1 MSRVTRLAVPSFAA
15 LLLASPLALAA
26 CPYPTAPSS
35 LPDGNTAS
43 KDEMMVGKNAIK
55 QFNADV
61 EAYNACLDTELQAA
75 LADTSLS
82 DDQRKN
88 LTAMSNAKHD
98 AAVDE
103 LTALA
108 AKFNDQVKAYK
119 AKMAATAPSP
129 APAPAK

>member
-1 MSRVTRLAVPSFAA
+1 MSRVTRLAFPALAA
-15 LLLASPLALAA
+15 LLLASPMALAA
-26 CPYPTAPSS
+26 CPYPKAPAS

-43 KDEMMVGKNAIK
+43 KDEMMAGKAAVT
-55 QFNADV
+55 QFNKDV

-75 LADTSLS
+75 LADASLTEE
-82 DDQRKN
+82 QRRN

-108 AKFNDQVKAYK
+108 GKFNEQVKAYK
-119 AKMAATAPSP
+119 AKSAA
-129 APAPAK
+129 APAK

>member
-1 MSRVTRLAVPSFAA
+1 MSRVTRLVVPSLAA
-15 LLLASPLALAA
+15 LLLSSPLALAA
-26 CPYPTAPSS
+26 CPYPTAPAAM
-35 LPDGNTAS
+35 PDGNTAG
-43 KDEMMVGKNAIK
+43 KEEMMAGKAAVK
-55 QFNADV
+55 QFNTDV

-75 LADTSLS
+75 LADASLTEE
-82 DDQRKN
+82 QRKN

-103 LTALA
+103 LTAIA

-119 AKMAATAPSP
+119 AKQAAA

>member
-1 MSRVTRLAVPSFAA
+1 MSRVTRLVIPSLVA
-15 LLLASPLALAA
+15 LFVSSPLALAA
-26 CPYPTAPSS
+26 CPYPTAPAA

-43 KDEMMVGKNAIK
+43 KDEMMAGKAAVK
-55 QFNADV
+55 QFNTDV
-61 EAYNACLDTELQAA
+61 EAYNACLDSELQTA
-75 LADTSLS
+75 LADASLS
-82 DDQRKN
+82 DEQRKN

-108 AKFNDQVKAYK
+108 GKFNDQVKAYK
-119 AKMAATAPSP
+119 AKMAATAP